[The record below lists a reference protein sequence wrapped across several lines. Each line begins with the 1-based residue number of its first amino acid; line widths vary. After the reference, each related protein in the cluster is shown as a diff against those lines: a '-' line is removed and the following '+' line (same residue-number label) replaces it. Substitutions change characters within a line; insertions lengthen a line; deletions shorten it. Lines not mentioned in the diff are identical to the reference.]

1 MKKKTPV
8 SKIMSKTIVSV
19 QGDDTLHKAND
30 TLKSWHIRHVPVLS
44 DKKIVGMLTQTDL
57 QKMSFLNTV
66 DGDAITKELFK
77 DITVNQVM
85 TRNVKTV
92 KPDDSIHDVA
102 VLLSTHDFHAVPVCQ
117 GDDLLG
123 IVTSTDLI
131 KYLVDVY
138 E

>member
-8 SKIMSKTIVSV
+8 STIMSKEIISV
-19 QGDDTLHKAND
+19 QGSDTLRKANE

-44 DKKIVGMLTQTDL
+44 GKKIVGMLTQTDL
-57 QKMSFLNTV
+57 QKMSLMNTV
-66 DGDAITKELFK
+66 EDDEITKALFK
-77 DITVNQVM
+77 EITVDQVM
-85 TRNVKTV
+85 TRSVKMV
-92 KPDDSIHDVA
+92 KPNDSIHDVA
-102 VLLSTHDFHAVPVCQ
+102 VLLSTHDFHALPVCQ
-117 GDDLLG
+117 GDDVVG